1 MSVVKNYFGR
11 IAKVSKSIVIGL
23 GTTWRYFVRPEEIV
37 TIQYGSEKYAPQVDY
52 IPARHRGIH
61 YLESE
66 KCIQC
71 NICAKACP
79 VDCIEMEGTRDGDL
93 DGAWQGDKVQISKFI
108 IDLNKCIFCN
118 LCCEPCPK
126 QCIHMG
132 QEFDFASY
140 SRANGVKNLLTDKPY
155 TEADREA
162 EAARRERIA
171 ELAEIKK
178 KEKAAARAAKKAAA
192 EAKKAEEDK
201 NKDKGDA

>member
-1 MSVVKNYFGR
+1 MSALQNYFGR
-11 IAKVSKSIVIGL
+11 IAKVSRSIVIGL
-23 GTTWRYFVRPEEIV
+23 GTTWRYFVNYKEELV
-37 TIQYGSEKYAPQVDY
+37 TIQYGSEKYAPQGNY
-52 IPARHRGIH
+52 LPPRHRGIH

-93 DGAWQGDKVQISKFI
+93 DGAWQGDKVQISKFV

-140 SRANGVKNLLTDKPY
+140 TRANGVKNLLTDQPY
-155 TEADREA
+155 TEADQEA
-162 EAARRERIA
+162 EASRREQMVV
-171 ELAEIKK
+171 LADIKK
-178 KEKAAARAAKKAAA
+178 KEKAAAKAAKKAAA
-192 EAKKAEEDK
+192 EKKKAAEEDK
-201 NKDKGDA
+201 DKDKS